1 MPKEFIARG
10 QATIST
16 HTDAYTLTQSVGE
29 YVFPADNAGIISAA
43 ASVATQIEVTQD
55 DQPFSA
61 FTIGTVTRP
70 AGFTSVRVDNTAKSV
85 TFTVAAGTT
94 TLADHGS
101 VDIPVIIAGTTYHL
115 SFVWSKVKA
124 GVPGTAGTDANLLDW
139 VKEWNTGRTQIDG
152 STVITPKL
160 FAGVKNADGTFT
172 GTAIG
177 RYAVSCKTASGTL
190 TAETV
195 DGISCFK
202 DGYKTFFLDNGGNAQ
217 LGRGDQFIKYNAQ
230 TGKVEFGSGVSLVW
244 TDAIGKAKT
253 EAINTA
259 AADSANKIAA
269 IKVGGRNYIR
279 NSAFTEPLIYVNT
292 SGTTVSIDASTLYNG
307 YRTLK
312 VNQTTA
318 CTEPNA
324 NSNRTFFETIGK
336 KICSPASFSMY
347 VKGNVAGTLKI
358 RIGGAGIQNKA
369 VTTDWQKIT
378 IENVVPTSDVVLF
391 GFSVADVFWCALP
404 MLVEGTKVSDWTSA
418 PEDMESSI
426 ADAKKAGIDAK
437 TVADAITNKAN
448 SEGWATKLTYVD
460 KNGIFTGTLSANTVN
475 TIQLNAS
482 QITSGIIS
490 AARIDVVALK
500 ASLITAGN
508 IEALTLN
515 IVRGKVGGWT
525 LDADSI
531 YRGTKSNTSGAYTA
545 TSGFVTMGS
554 NGLRGYK
561 WRLDATGAGAIAG
574 GNIAWDAVGKVTF
587 ANSVAVAWQSG
598 IDTAQELAR
607 AMTFGKMLYRDPTF
621 QSGIN
626 NIKAYNNSGNG
637 TVTVSRVANAQAPN
651 DSGQVLEIATSGEAS
666 PGCGG
671 FYFATTCAANKIFIT
686 RIIAKFPAGCKIEW
700 ASNAVGTSSQSRWL
714 TPADG
719 TGKWEEYIFKVTCG
733 AEGTFQSTNFFY
745 LNAASGVTLPLV
757 WQVAYATVFDITAS
771 ERYTTTI
778 DANGIYTGVLTAGQ
792 ITAGTLSADRIA
804 AGSLKAE
811 KLDAASIRASII
823 NTDYINGLN
832 CTFVRGKIGGW
843 TIGADN
849 ITADKVGTVGAVPI
863 QIRSAAVGSGY
874 WYSGAYRPYGIIQT
888 WHQNGNA
895 GHLVFGQ
902 VAASGSTVKTD
913 FIGLQMMAWD
923 NSEYFCLSANAQ
935 RSGSKEVYNRI
946 AGWAF
951 DHQRIWKNNISLGA
965 EGSITNGTKWKLN
978 NDGSGQIASGNIS
991 WNAAGTVTFASSVS
1005 LNWTTPINNIT
1016 TALGGATYPK
1026 LTKITS
1032 EGIYTGNLTAQQI
1045 TAGTLSTDRLD
1056 AASIKSKIINAG
1068 YISGLAC
1075 DFERG
1080 TIGGWGID
1088 SDRIGNGFVDDEG
1101 GIMLIALNSSSSDSG
1116 GDWSVDG
1123 CLPMGTYMLWATSG
1137 NAGHLVMG
1145 QVADRER
1152 KTKTGF
1158 LGIQMMNW
1166 LEKKEY
1172 FCLAANYSKTGS
1184 SEVYNRIAGWAFD
1197 HERIWKNGV
1206 SLGADG
1212 SLTNGE
1218 KWQMNNDGSGRLA
1231 SGNITWDPAGKITF
1245 STAVSVA
1252 WTAGIN
1258 AITTALGGSAY
1269 PKLTKIT
1276 ATGIYTGTISA
1287 GQISVDTALVVGG
1300 KTYNGSVSVRDA
1312 SDNVKVTLD
1321 RSGITA
1327 VGGRIGGW
1335 DITATSI
1342 CAASPASGHRVN
1354 LTSSGY
1360 IYNDNP
1366 STGKDYWGLKSD
1378 GSATFGY
1385 GSISFA
1391 QDGAGYLANQNIK
1404 WDSAGNV
1411 ELKGV
1416 ITATGGKIAGFTI
1429 SGNTLLNNAANSSIE
1444 FSSLLGQA
1452 SLIINGNATGAL
1464 MSLRADSKRTG
1475 IFIQTYAPGA
1485 KGLSIIA
1492 NSGSDY
1498 AIESYGPVIMGQR
1511 STEIWNVPG
1520 VLYIG
1525 SKYTEGYS
1533 SNHRK
1538 IWGDGV
1544 KVSSFTHIGSG
1555 QYKVVHNLR
1564 HTNYTVFAQQWSST
1578 RYHGFYRLIEKTTTY
1593 FVLQNVG
1600 TEGKPDGATF
1610 DYIIFGQNSF

>member
-1 MPKEFIARG
+1 MGKELLARG
-10 QATIST
+10 QATITSQ
-16 HTDAYTLTQSVGE
+16 TDAYTLTQSVGE
-29 YVFPADNAGIISAA
+29 YVFPAASDGRITAT
-43 ASVATQIEVTQD
+43 ASVITRIEVTQG
-55 DQPFSA
+55 DQSFSSY
-61 FTIGTVTRP
+61 TIGNITKPV
-70 AGFTSVRVDNTAKSV
+70 GFSSILIDNTVKSV
-85 TFTVAAGTT
+85 TFNVVAGAT
-94 TLADHGS
+94 TLADHGT

-115 SFVWSKVKA
+115 SFVWSKAKA
-124 GVPGTAGTDANLLDW
+124 GAPGAAGTDANLLDW
-139 VKEWNTGRTQIDG
+139 VKEWNTGRTQIDAN
-152 STVITPKL
+152 TVITPKL
-160 FAGVKNADGTFT
+160 FAGVKNADGTLT

-177 RYAVSCKTASGTL
+177 RYAVSSKTASGTL

-202 DGYKTFFLDNGGNAQ
+202 DGYKTFFLDNGGNIQ
-217 LGRGDQFIKYNAQ
+217 MGRADQFIKYNAS
-230 TGKVEFGSGVSLVW
+230 TGKIEFGSGVSLAW

-259 AADSANKIAA
+259 ATDASNKVAA

-391 GFSVADVFWCALP
+391 GFSVANVFWCALP
-404 MLVEGTKVSDWTSA
+404 MLVEGTKTSDWTPA

-448 SEGWATKLTYVD
+448 SEGWATKLTYID

-475 TIQLNAS
+475 AIQLNAS
-482 QITSGIIS
+482 QITSGTIS
-490 AARIDVVALK
+490 AARIDVAALK

-515 IVRGKVGGWT
+515 VVRGKVGGWT
-525 LDADSI
+525 LDSESI
-531 YRGTKSNTSGAYTA
+531 YRGTKNNTLEVYTA
-545 TSGFVTMGS
+545 ASGSVTMGS

-561 WRLDATGAGAIAG
+561 WRLDATGAGALAG
-574 GNIAWDAVGKVTF
+574 GNILWDAAGKVTF
-587 ANSVAVAWQSG
+587 ANSVAVAWQGG

-607 AMTFGKMLYRDPTF
+607 AMAFGKMLYRDPTF

-666 PGCGG
+666 PGRGG
-671 FYFATTCAANKIFIT
+671 FYFGNLSGANKIFIT
-686 RIIAKFPAGCKIEW
+686 RIVAKIPAGNQIGW
-700 ASNAVGTSSQSRWL
+700 ASNATGTGSKIICL
-714 TPADG
+714 TSASG
-719 TGKWEEYIFKVTCG
+719 TGKWEEYIFKVICG
-733 AEGTFQSTNFFY
+733 SEGTFHTTNYFY
-745 LNAASGVTLPLV
+745 LTADSVATLPIV
-757 WQVAYATVFDITAS
+757 WQVAYATVFDITAC
-771 ERYTTTI
+771 EKYTTTL
-778 DANGIYTGVLTAGQ
+778 DADGIYTGSLSAGQ

-811 KLDAASIRASII
+811 KLDAASIRTSII

-832 CTFVRGKIGGW
+832 CTFTKGQIGSW
-843 TIGADN
+843 TIGSDS
-849 ITADKVGTVGAVPI
+849 ISTGGIGQIGATSI
-863 QIRSAAVGSGY
+863 QIRTQSTGDGY
-874 WYSGAYRPYGIIQT
+874 WVSGTYRPYGITMT
-888 WHQNGNA
+888 WFQPGNA
-895 GHLVFGQ
+895 GHIVLGQ
-902 VAASGSTVKTD
+902 VASSGNGVKTGY
-913 FIGLQMMAWD
+913 IGLQMMNWAGD
-923 NSEYFCLSANAQ
+923 EYFCLSADSTYEGAMA
-935 RSGSKEVYNRI
+935 VYNRI

-951 DHQRIWKNNISLGA
+951 DHQRIWKNNVSLGA
-965 EGSITNGTKWKLN
+965 DGSIANGTKWKLN

-1016 TALGGATYPK
+1016 TALGGTSFPK
-1026 LTKITS
+1026 LTKITAD
-1032 EGIYTGNLTAQQI
+1032 GIYTGNLTAQQI

-1080 TIGGWGID
+1080 TIGGWSID

-1145 QVADRER
+1145 QVADSER

-1206 SLGADG
+1206 SLGTDG

-1287 GQISVDTALVVGG
+1287 GQISVDKALVVGG
-1300 KTYNGSVSVRDA
+1300 STYSGSISVRDA
-1312 SDNVKVTLD
+1312 SNNVKVTLD

-1335 DITATSI
+1335 VIDSTTIY
-1342 CAASPASGHRVN
+1342 AASPASGHRVY

-1360 IYNDNP
+1360 LYNDNP
-1366 STGKDYWGLKSD
+1366 TTQKDYWGLKSD

-1385 GSISFA
+1385 GTISFA
-1391 QDGAGYLANQNIK
+1391 QDGSGYIANQNIK
-1404 WDSAGNV
+1404 WDILGNV

-1416 ITATGGKIAGFTI
+1416 ITATGGKIAGFAI
-1429 SGNTLLNNAANSSIE
+1429 SGNRLLNNAADSSIE

-1492 NSGSDY
+1492 NCGSDY

-1525 SKYTEGYS
+1525 TKYSEGYN

-1544 KVSSFTHIGSG
+1544 KISSFAHIGSG

-1564 HTNYTVFAQQWSST
+1564 HTNYTVFAQQWSSAK
-1578 RYHGFYRLIEKTTTY
+1578 YHGFYRLMERTSTY
-1593 FVLQNVG
+1593 FVIQNVG
-1600 TEGKPDGATF
+1600 TEGKADSSAF
-1610 DYIIFGQNSF
+1610 DFIIFGQNTF

>member
-1 MPKEFIARG
+1 MGKELLARG
-10 QATIST
+10 QATITSQ
-16 HTDAYTLTQSVGE
+16 TDAYTLTQSVGE
-29 YVFPADNAGIISAA
+29 YVFPAASDGRITAT
-43 ASVATQIEVTQD
+43 ASVITRIEVTQG
-55 DQPFSA
+55 DQSFSSY
-61 FTIGTVTRP
+61 TIGNITKPV
-70 AGFTSVRVDNTAKSV
+70 GFSSVLVDNTVKSV
-85 TFTVAAGTT
+85 TFNVAAGAT
-94 TLADHGS
+94 TLADHGT
-101 VDIPVIIAGTTYHL
+101 VDIPVIIAGVTYHL
-115 SFVWSKVKA
+115 SFVWSKAKA
-124 GVPGTAGTDANLLDW
+124 GAPGVAGTDANLLDW
-139 VKEWNTGRTQIDG
+139 VKEWNTGRTQIDAN
-152 STVITPKL
+152 TVITPKL
-160 FAGVKNADGTFT
+160 FAGVKNADGTLT
-172 GTAIG
+172 GTALG
-177 RYAVSCKTASGTL
+177 RYTVSVKTASGTL
-190 TAETV
+190 STETV
-195 DGISCFK
+195 DGISGFK

-217 LGRGDQFIKYNAQ
+217 LGRGDQFIKYNAA
-230 TGKVEFGSGVSLVW
+230 TGKVEFGAAVSLLW
-244 TDAIGKAKT
+244 AGAT
-253 EAINTA
+253 
-259 AADSANKIAA
+259 
-269 IKVGGRNYIR
+269 YI
-279 NSAFTEPLIYVNT
+279 
-292 SGTTVSIDASTLYNG
+292 
-307 YRTLK
+307 
-312 VNQTTA
+312 
-318 CTEPNA
+318 
-324 NSNRTFFETIGK
+324 
-336 KICSPASFSMY
+336 
-347 VKGNVAGTLKI
+347 
-358 RIGGAGIQNKA
+358 
-369 VTTDWQKIT
+369 
-378 IENVVPTSDVVLF
+378 
-391 GFSVADVFWCALP
+391 
-404 MLVEGTKVSDWTSA
+404 
-418 PEDMESSI
+418 
-426 ADAKKAGIDAK
+426 
-437 TVADAITNKAN
+437 
-448 SEGWATKLTYVD
+448 D
-460 KNGIFTGTLSANTVN
+460 KNGIFTGTLSATTVS
-475 TIQLNAS
+475 TVHLDAS
-482 QITSGIIS
+482 QITSGKI
-490 AARIDVVALK
+490 AAQYIDVASLK
-500 ASLITAGN
+500 TSLITAGN

-515 IVRGKVGGWT
+515 VVRGKVGGWS
-525 LDADSI
+525 LDGDSI
-531 YRGTKSNTSGAYTA
+531 FRGVKNNTAGAFTA
-545 TSGFVTMGS
+545 SPGAVTLGS

-561 WRLDATGAGAIAG
+561 WTLEATGAGALAG
-574 GNIAWDAVGKVTF
+574 GNISWDAAGNVVF
-587 ANSVAVAWQSG
+587 A
-598 IDTAQELAR
+598 
-607 AMTFGKMLYRDPTF
+607 P
-621 QSGIN
+621 
-626 NIKAYNNSGNG
+626 
-637 TVTVSRVANAQAPN
+637 TVSLLW
-651 DSGQVLEIATSGEAS
+651 SGPIGSVTAALGGAS
-666 PGCGG
+666 
-671 FYFATTCAANKIFIT
+671 YTKLTKI
-686 RIIAKFPAGCKIEW
+686 
-700 ASNAVGTSSQSRWL
+700 S
-714 TPADG
+714 AD
-719 TGKWEEYIFKVTCG
+719 
-733 AEGTFQSTNFFY
+733 
-745 LNAASGVTLPLV
+745 
-757 WQVAYATVFDITAS
+757 
-771 ERYTTTI
+771 
-778 DANGIYTGVLTAGQ
+778 GIYTGSLTASQ
-792 ITAGTLSADRIA
+792 VTAGTLSADRIA
-804 AGSLKAE
+804 AGSLKAD

-849 ITADKVGTVGAVPI
+849 ITAGSVGAVGAMPI
-863 QIRSAAVGSGY
+863 QIRSAATGSGY
-874 WYSGAYRPYGIIQT
+874 WYSGAYRPLGIVLT
-888 WHQNGNA
+888 WHQVSNA
-895 GHLVFGQ
+895 GHIVLGQ
-902 VAASGSTVKTD
+902 VAASGSTVKTG
-913 FIGLQMMAWD
+913 FIGLQMMSWD
-923 NSEYFCLSANAQ
+923 NKEYFCLSANTQ
-935 RSGSKEVYNRI
+935 RSGSKEVCNRI

-951 DHQRIWKNNISLGA
+951 DYENIWKDNVSLGA
-965 EGSITNGTKWKLN
+965 DGSITNGTKWQLK
-978 NDGSGQIASGNIS
+978 NDGSGQIANGNIS

-1016 TALGGATYPK
+1016 TALGGATYSK
-1026 LTKITS
+1026 LTKITA

-1080 TIGGWGID
+1080 TIGGWSID

-1116 GDWSVDG
+1116 GDWSLDG

-1145 QVADRER
+1145 QVADSER

-1206 SLGADG
+1206 SLGTDG
-1212 SLTNGE
+1212 SLTNGT

-1245 STAVSVA
+1245 SSTVSVA
-1252 WTAGIN
+1252 WTAGIS
-1258 AITTALGGSAY
+1258 AITTALGGSTY
-1269 PKLTKIT
+1269 PKLTKIS
-1276 ATGIYTGTISA
+1276 ATGIYTGTVNA
-1287 GQISVDTALVVGG
+1287 WQINVDTALVVGG
-1300 KTYNGSVSVRDA
+1300 STYNGSISVRDA

-1342 CAASPASGHRVN
+1342 YAASPASGHRVN
-1354 LTSSGY
+1354 LASSGY

-1385 GSISFA
+1385 GTISFA
-1391 QDGAGYLANQNIK
+1391 KDGSGYLANQNIK

>member
-1 MPKEFIARG
+1 MPKEILARG
-10 QATIST
+10 QATITSQ
-16 HTDAYTLTQSVGE
+16 TDAYTITQTVGE
-29 YVFPADNAGIISAA
+29 YIFPSDNAGKITSAA
-43 ASVATQIEVTQD
+43 AVVTRIEVTQG

-61 FTIGTVTRP
+61 FTIGSVTKP
-70 AGFTSVRVDNTAKSV
+70 AGFSSVNINNTTKSI

-94 TLADHGS
+94 TLAEHGT
-101 VDIPVIIAGTTYHL
+101 VDIPIVIAGATYHL
-115 SFVWSKVKA
+115 SFVWSKARA
-124 GVPGTAGTDANLLDW
+124 GAAGADTNLLDW
-139 VKEWNTGRTQIDG
+139 VKEWNTGKTQIDAN
-152 STVITPKL
+152 TVITPKL
-160 FAGVKNADGTFT
+160 FAGVKNTDGTVT

-177 RYAVSCKTASGTL
+177 RYTVSVKTGSGTL
-190 TAETV
+190 STETI
-195 DGISCFK
+195 DGISSYK
-202 DGYKTFFLDNGGNAQ
+202 DGQKTFFLDNGGNAQ
-217 LGRGDQFIKYNAQ
+217 LGRGDQFVKYNAA
-230 TGKVEFGSGVSLVW
+230 TGKVEFGAGVSLLW
-244 TDAIGKAKT
+244 AGAT
-253 EAINTA
+253 
-259 AADSANKIAA
+259 
-269 IKVGGRNYIR
+269 YI
-279 NSAFTEPLIYVNT
+279 
-292 SGTTVSIDASTLYNG
+292 
-307 YRTLK
+307 
-312 VNQTTA
+312 
-318 CTEPNA
+318 
-324 NSNRTFFETIGK
+324 
-336 KICSPASFSMY
+336 
-347 VKGNVAGTLKI
+347 
-358 RIGGAGIQNKA
+358 
-369 VTTDWQKIT
+369 
-378 IENVVPTSDVVLF
+378 
-391 GFSVADVFWCALP
+391 
-404 MLVEGTKVSDWTSA
+404 
-418 PEDMESSI
+418 
-426 ADAKKAGIDAK
+426 
-437 TVADAITNKAN
+437 
-448 SEGWATKLTYVD
+448 D
-460 KNGIFTGTLSANTVN
+460 KNGIFTGTLSAT
-475 TIQLNAS
+475 TISAVRLDAS
-482 QITSGIIS
+482 QITSGKVS
-490 AARIDVVALK
+490 AEHIDVAALK

-508 IEALTLN
+508 IEALVLN
-515 IVRGKVGGWT
+515 VVRGKVGGWT

-545 TSGFVTMGS
+545 TSGSVTMGS

-574 GNIAWDAVGKVTF
+574 GNIAWDAAGKVTF

-626 NIKAYNNSGNG
+626 NIKAYNNNGNG

-700 ASNAVGTSSQSRWL
+700 ASNAVGTRSQSRWL
-714 TPADG
+714 TPTDG

-745 LNAASGVTLPLV
+745 LNAASGVTFPLV

-849 ITADKVGTVGAVPI
+849 ITAGTVGAMRTTPI
-863 QIRSAAVGSGY
+863 QIRSAETGSGY
-874 WYSGAYRPYGIIQT
+874 WFNGSYRPLGIVLT
-888 WHQNGNA
+888 WHQTSNA
-895 GHLVFGQ
+895 GHIVLGQ

-913 FIGLQMMAWD
+913 FVGLQMMSWD
-923 NSEYFCLSANAQ
+923 NYEYFCLSANAQ
-935 RSGSKEVYNRI
+935 QSGSKEVYNRI

-991 WNAAGTVTFASSVS
+991 WNAAGTVTFAPSVS

-1016 TALGGATYPK
+1016 TALGGASYPK

-1032 EGIYTGNLTAQQI
+1032 EGIYTGSLSAQQI
-1045 TAGTLSTDRLD
+1045 STGTLSAERLD
-1056 AASIKSKIINAG
+1056 AASIKTQIINTE
-1068 YISGLAC
+1068 YINGLSCTFAQ
-1075 DFERG
+1075 G
-1080 TIGGWGID
+1080 TIGGWGIQKD
-1088 SDRIGNGFVDDEG
+1088 SIANGFVDDSG
-1101 GIMLIALNSSSSDSG
+1101 GIMVVSLNSRTTSGESDWAEG
-1116 GDWSVDG
+1116 H
-1123 CLPMGTYMLWATSG
+1123 CLPIGTYMVWSTSG

-1145 QVADRER
+1145 QVADSER
-1152 KTKTGF
+1152 KTKMGF

-1166 LEKKEY
+1166 IEKKEY
-1172 FCLAANYSKTGS
+1172 FCLSANYSKTGS
-1184 SEVYNRIAGWAFD
+1184 SETYNRIAGWAFD

-1206 SLGADG
+1206 SLGTDG

-1218 KWQMNNDGSGRLA
+1218 KWQMNSDGSGRLA
-1231 SGNITWDPAGKITF
+1231 SGNITWDSSGKITF

-1276 ATGIYTGTISA
+1276 ATGIYTGTVSA
-1287 GQISVDTALVVGG
+1287 GQINVDTALVVGG
-1300 KTYNGSVSVRDA
+1300 KTFNGSISVRDV

-1335 DITATSI
+1335 IINDDTI
-1342 CAASPASGHRVN
+1342 CAAAPASGHRVY
-1354 LTSSGY
+1354 LTAMGY
-1360 IYNDNP
+1360 MYNDNP
-1366 STGKDYWGLKSD
+1366 NTGKDYWALKSD

-1385 GSISFA
+1385 GKISFA
-1391 QDGAGYLANQNIK
+1391 QDGSGYLANQNIK
-1404 WDSAGNV
+1404 WDTAGNV
-1411 ELKGV
+1411 ELKGT
-1416 ITATGGKIAGFTI
+1416 ITATAGKIAGFTI
-1429 SGNTLLNNAANSSIE
+1429 QGNTLLNNAANSCIE

-1452 SLIINGNATGAL
+1452 SLIINGNATGSL
-1464 MSLRADSKRTG
+1464 LSLRADSNRTG

-1492 NSGSDY
+1492 NCGSDY

-1511 STEIWNVPG
+1511 STEVWNVPG
-1520 VLYIG
+1520 VLYVG
-1525 SKYTEGYS
+1525 TKYSEGY
-1533 SNHRK
+1533 NNYYRK
-1538 IWGDGV
+1538 VWGDGV
-1544 KVSSFTHIGSG
+1544 KISSFTHIGSG

-1564 HTNYTVFAQQWSST
+1564 HTNYTVFAQQWSSGK
-1578 RYHGFYRLIEKTTTY
+1578 YHGFYRLMERTSTY
-1593 FVLQNVG
+1593 FVIQNLS
-1600 TEGKPDGATF
+1600 TEGKPDSSAF
-1610 DYIIFGQNSF
+1610 DFIIFGQNSF

>member
-1 MPKEFIARG
+1 MPKEILARG
-10 QATIST
+10 QATITSQ
-16 HTDAYTLTQSVGE
+16 TDAYTITQTVGE
-29 YVFPADNAGIISAA
+29 YIFPSDSAGKITSAA
-43 ASVATQIEVTQD
+43 AVVTRIEVTQGN
-55 DQPFSA
+55 QPFSA
-61 FTIGTVTRP
+61 FTIGSVTKP
-70 AGFTSVRVDNTAKSV
+70 AGFSSVNINNTAKSI

-94 TLADHGS
+94 TLAEHGT
-101 VDIPVIIAGTTYHL
+101 VDIPVVIAGATYHL
-115 SFVWSKVKA
+115 SFVWSKARA
-124 GVPGTAGTDANLLDW
+124 GAAGADTNLLDW
-139 VKEWNTGRTQIDG
+139 VKEWNTGKTQIDAN
-152 STVITPKL
+152 TVITPKL
-160 FAGVKNADGTFT
+160 FAGVKNADGTVT

-177 RYAVSCKTASGTL
+177 RYAVSSKTASGTL

-202 DGYKTFFLDNGGNAQ
+202 DGYKTFFLDNGGNIQ
-217 LGRGDQFIKYNAQ
+217 MGRADQFIKYNAS
-230 TGKVEFGSGVSLVW
+230 TGKIEFGAAVSLLW
-244 TDAIGKAKT
+244 AGAT
-253 EAINTA
+253 
-259 AADSANKIAA
+259 
-269 IKVGGRNYIR
+269 YI
-279 NSAFTEPLIYVNT
+279 
-292 SGTTVSIDASTLYNG
+292 
-307 YRTLK
+307 
-312 VNQTTA
+312 
-318 CTEPNA
+318 
-324 NSNRTFFETIGK
+324 
-336 KICSPASFSMY
+336 
-347 VKGNVAGTLKI
+347 
-358 RIGGAGIQNKA
+358 
-369 VTTDWQKIT
+369 
-378 IENVVPTSDVVLF
+378 
-391 GFSVADVFWCALP
+391 
-404 MLVEGTKVSDWTSA
+404 
-418 PEDMESSI
+418 
-426 ADAKKAGIDAK
+426 
-437 TVADAITNKAN
+437 
-448 SEGWATKLTYVD
+448 D
-460 KNGIFTGTLSANTVN
+460 KNGIFTGTLSATTVSAVR
-475 TIQLNAS
+475 LDAS
-482 QITSGIIS
+482 QITSGKVS
-490 AARIDVVALK
+490 AEHIDVAALK

-508 IEALTLN
+508 IEALVLN
-515 IVRGKVGGWT
+515 VVHGKVGGWS
-525 LDADSI
+525 LDEDAI
-531 YRGTKSNTSGAYTA
+531 YRGTKSNTSGAFTA
-545 TSGFVTMGS
+545 ASGAVTLGS

-574 GNIAWDAVGKVTF
+574 GNISWDAAGNVAF
-587 ANSVAVAWQSG
+587 A
-598 IDTAQELAR
+598 
-607 AMTFGKMLYRDPTF
+607 P
-621 QSGIN
+621 
-626 NIKAYNNSGNG
+626 
-637 TVTVSRVANAQAPN
+637 TVSLLW
-651 DSGQVLEIATSGEAS
+651 SGPIGSVTAALGGAS
-666 PGCGG
+666 
-671 FYFATTCAANKIFIT
+671 YTKLTKI
-686 RIIAKFPAGCKIEW
+686 
-700 ASNAVGTSSQSRWL
+700 S
-714 TPADG
+714 
-719 TGKWEEYIFKVTCG
+719 
-733 AEGTFQSTNFFY
+733 AE
-745 LNAASGVTLPLV
+745 
-757 WQVAYATVFDITAS
+757 
-771 ERYTTTI
+771 
-778 DANGIYTGVLTAGQ
+778 GIYTGSLTASQ
-792 ITAGTLSADRIA
+792 ITTGILSADRIA

-1080 TIGGWGID
+1080 TIGGWSID
-1088 SDRIGNGFVDDEG
+1088 SDRIGNGFVDDAG

-1145 QVADRER
+1145 QVADNER

-1300 KTYNGSVSVRDA
+1300 KTYNGSISVRDA

-1335 DITATSI
+1335 IINEETI
-1342 CAASPASGHRVN
+1342 CAAAPASGHRVY
-1354 LTSSGY
+1354 LTAMGY
-1360 IYNDNP
+1360 MYNDNP
-1366 STGKDYWGLKSD
+1366 TTGKDYWALKSD

-1385 GSISFA
+1385 GKISFA
-1391 QDGAGYLANQNIK
+1391 NDGSGYLANQNVK
-1404 WDSAGNV
+1404 WDAAGNV
-1411 ELKGV
+1411 ELKGT
-1416 ITATGGKIAGFTI
+1416 ITATAGKIAGFTI
-1429 SGNTLLNNAANSSIE
+1429 QGNTLLNNAANSCIE

-1452 SLIINGNATGAL
+1452 SLIINGNATGSL
-1464 MSLRADSKRTG
+1464 LSLRADSNRTG

-1492 NSGSDY
+1492 NCGSDY

-1511 STEIWNVPG
+1511 STEVWNVPG
-1520 VLYIG
+1520 VLYVG
-1525 SKYTEGYS
+1525 SKYSEGYNN
-1533 SNHRK
+1533 NHRK

-1544 KVSSFTHIGSG
+1544 KISSFTHIGSG
-1555 QYKVVHNLR
+1555 QYKVVHNLY
-1564 HTNYTVFAQQWSST
+1564 HTNYTVFAQQWASSK
-1578 RYHGFYRLIEKTTTY
+1578 YHGFYRLMERASTY
-1593 FVLQNVG
+1593 FVIQNVS
-1600 TEGKPDGATF
+1600 TEGKADSSAF
-1610 DYIIFGQNSF
+1610 DFIIFGQNSF